1 MKNLV
6 LSSALLG
13 RRTRLPGAYLLL
25 LAAAC
30 QGGAPAP
37 PARLMSYE
45 SLSPEKMELI
55 QQLED
60 QRDILNAQ
68 NIADFAVSEDGR
80 TLYFIT
86 TRAFE
91 LLTNENKMLLIEAGM
106 FWRSLENTEN
116 ILLLHGRDYRVLTSF
131 DKMSEAYKK
140 EE

>member
-1 MKNLV
+1 MKSLV
-6 LSSALLG
+6 LSSGLLG
-13 RRTRLPGAYLLL
+13 KRTRFPGACLLL

-30 QGGAPAP
+30 RGGAPSP
-37 PARLMSYE
+37 PARLTSYE

-68 NIADFAVSEDGR
+68 NIVDFAVSEDGQ

-86 TRAFE
+86 TPAFE

-106 FWRSLENTEN
+106 FWSSLENTEN
-116 ILLLHGRDYRVLTSF
+116 ILLLHGRDYRILTSF
-131 DKMSEAYKK
+131 DKLREPYEK